1 MLILECSQG
10 CDGREQSPLIL
21 TELNE
26 LKKTMTCDIGNPG
39 LGLGQAQKCGRGNV
53 KVCNFLRYNCSRVA
67 SQNHLVKLDSC
78 FQDLSM
84 LCAKYQSSGIAG
96 SQEEDF

>member
-1 MLILECSQG
+1 MLSRFFLTRLWKESVYTGIYGHQFHQYQQS
-10 CDGREQSPLIL
+10 EQSPLIL

-53 KVCNFLRYNCSRVA
+53 KVCNFLRYVY
-67 SQNHLVKLDSC
+67 VKTL
-78 FQDLSM
+78 
-84 LCAKYQSSGIAG
+84 
-96 SQEEDF
+96 